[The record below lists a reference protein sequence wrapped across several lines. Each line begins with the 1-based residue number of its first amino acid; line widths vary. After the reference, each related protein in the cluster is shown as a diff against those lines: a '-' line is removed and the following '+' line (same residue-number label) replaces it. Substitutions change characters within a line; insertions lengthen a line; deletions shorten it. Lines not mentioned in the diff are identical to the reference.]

1 MAQNQTQKM
10 DISEALRRAEDEDQ
24 DVFLGSFSKQ
34 QIERTGFDTSPFN
47 DFEVVEVYLM
57 FDGNQFVLKYIFDG
71 DLRFPYYEK
80 ESEIGGRD
88 SLIEAVKQMID
99 LGGE

>member
-1 MAQNQTQKM
+1 MAQNETQKM
-10 DISEALRRAEDEDQ
+10 DISEALRRAEEDQ

>member
-1 MAQNQTQKM
+1 MAQNPKM
-10 DISEALRRAEDEDQ
+10 DVSEALRRAEEDQ

-34 QIERTGFDTSPFN
+34 QIERTGFDTGDFD
-47 DFEVVEVYLM
+47 DFEVVQVYLM

-71 DLRFPYYEK
+71 NIRSAYYEK

-88 SLIEAVKQMID
+88 SLIQVVKEMIN